1 MKKQTAVVA
10 LALLSIGGL
19 ALVVWSPQVP
29 PSEERIVRPVPEA
42 SADSASMAGVWESV
56 RPGVVPSRLV
66 VEGVRGNWATILF
79 AWESDPNGKYTGGS
93 IRARARLM
101 PDGTLFWHQLGG
113 LTFRLSP
120 DRSTLVTTQEPA
132 GREIIALLHRVPA
145 GVALSALSPEE
156 GR

>member
-1 MKKQTAVVA
+1 MKKQTAVIA

-19 ALVVWSPQVP
+19 ALVVWSPPVP
-29 PSEERIVRPVPEA
+29 PSEEPIIRPVPDTSTDGA
-42 SADSASMAGVWESV
+42 SLVGVWESAG
-56 RPGVVPSRLV
+56 PGIVPSRLV

-79 AWESDPNGKYTGGS
+79 AWGSDPNGKYTSGS

-101 PDGTLFWHQLGG
+101 ADGTLFWHQLGG

-132 GREIIALLHRVPA
+132 GREIIALLRRVPA
-145 GVALSALSPEE
+145 EVALSALSPEE